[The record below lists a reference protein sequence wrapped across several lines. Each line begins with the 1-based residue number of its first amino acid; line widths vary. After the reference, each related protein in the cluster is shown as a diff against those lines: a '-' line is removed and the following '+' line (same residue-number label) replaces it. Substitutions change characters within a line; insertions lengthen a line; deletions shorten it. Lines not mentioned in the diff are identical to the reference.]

1 MRLED
6 VDWVSMWN
14 ETVIDH
20 KGHSPDS
27 WQSVKKRWDGMAP
40 RFRKWMDVDDYPA
53 LLLEKIRLNPGC
65 SVLDV
70 GCGTGAIS
78 IPAARTAGHVTALD
92 ISSEMLRILA
102 EDARKER
109 LSNISCVNRSWD
121 SMIVG
126 KDIEPHDIVIA
137 SRSMGG
143 SSDLWKALEK
153 VDSVALRYVYVTA
166 WGGGEHGHNK
176 GVNTVLGRPV
186 VDTPD
191 YVYFFNILHRMG
203 IRANI
208 EHLECHS
215 RLIYEDID
223 EAVESCTRDLAPLSA
238 EDAKK
243 VRDYLSRTLVQN
255 DDGTVEAPDNR
266 PVWSLLWWKKSG

>member
-6 VDWVSMWN
+6 VDWGSMWN
-14 ETVIDH
+14 DAVGDH

-53 LLLEKIRLNPGC
+53 LLLEKIRITPGC
-65 SVLDV
+65 SILDV

-153 VDSVALRYVYVTA
+153 VDSAALHYVYVTA
-166 WGGGEHGHNK
+166 WGGG
-176 GVNTVLGRPV
+176 NTGITKAL
-186 VDTPD
+186 TPCSA
-191 YVYFFNILHRMG
+191 G
-203 IRANI
+203 
-208 EHLECHS
+208 
-215 RLIYEDID
+215 
-223 EAVESCTRDLAPLSA
+223 PLSI
-238 EDAKK
+238 
-243 VRDYLSRTLVQN
+243 LRTMY
-255 DDGTVEAPDNR
+255 T
-266 PVWSLLWWKKSG
+266 SLIFCTGWESGQI